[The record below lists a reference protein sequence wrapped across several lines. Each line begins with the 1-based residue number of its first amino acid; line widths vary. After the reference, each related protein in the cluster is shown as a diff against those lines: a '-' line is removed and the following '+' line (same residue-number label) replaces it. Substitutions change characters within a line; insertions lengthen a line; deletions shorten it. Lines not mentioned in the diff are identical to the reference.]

1 MKDERIKKDIDTN
14 IDKDINKN
22 ANVNYNLPDGVSQII
37 KQVDV
42 AKQSLEYIK
51 KRANGEIQYLKTG
64 YYSIDYRLMSG
75 GFEPNSILVLSGLS
89 GSGKSTLSKRLIY
102 SIHDNMIKHKKKVKT
117 LCFNFEM
124 LALKTFNRELANVS
138 RLDLNQLY
146 STTDKLDDSIFE
158 ELETKYAKEIS
169 KYHIDYV
176 ENPIT
181 VSNLVSTVY
190 YYWNKN
196 CNGSQI
202 YNQDV
207 TYIVEIDHTMLTK
220 QDEGQDA
227 KKKVDELMEGL
238 VTLKK
243 RIHSMGG
250 NIFFIVISQMNRD
263 IKSSDRIKIPN
274 MQRPMTSDLFQSSTV
289 EHCADYIIVA
299 HNPSKLNL
307 QGYTEDNLPINVA
320 LSIED
325 RKTIGNNN
333 ITNIN
338 KTNDI
343 NNYIIELTDGAD
355 NIRQF
360 IYFHLL
366 KCRDGEPD
374 KYIAMINDLRY
385 FNYIEVPL
393 NDIKTIIN
401 THHSNLLPEY
411 YCIITDGKFNNK

>member
-1 MKDERIKKDIDTN
+1 
-14 IDKDINKN
+14 
-22 ANVNYNLPDGVSQII
+22 
-37 KQVDV
+37 
-42 AKQSLEYIK
+42 
-51 KRANGEIQYLKTG
+51 
-64 YYSIDYRLMSG
+64 
-75 GFEPNSILVLSGLS
+75 
-89 GSGKSTLSKRLIY
+89 
-102 SIHDNMIKHKKKVKT
+102 
-117 LCFNFEM
+117 
-124 LALKTFNRELANVS
+124 
-138 RLDLNQLY
+138 
-146 STTDKLDDSIFE
+146 
-158 ELETKYAKEIS
+158 
-169 KYHIDYV
+169 
-176 ENPIT
+176 
-181 VSNLVSTVY
+181 
-190 YYWNKN
+190 
-196 CNGSQI
+196 
-202 YNQDV
+202 
-207 TYIVEIDHTMLTK
+207 
-220 QDEGQDA
+220 
-227 KKKVDELMEGL
+227 
-238 VTLKK
+238 
-243 RIHSMGG
+243 MGG

-385 FNYIEVPL
+385 FNYIEVTL
-393 NDIKTIIN
+393 
-401 THHSNLLPEY
+401 
-411 YCIITDGKFNNK
+411 